1 MTSQNDAPPRRPS
14 PGPPRPNRSR
24 PTWKSV
30 VVVAVALVIV
40 WQLYH
45 AFTNHKAGNI
55 ARSSQGSNSPAS
67 QGQSAAVPSTRP
79 TPRPTVTLGG
89 RPVAGS
95 AGPLIVLNPGLVAAG
110 GQLGVNGSGFRPGGA
125 VTILLRASHHSYG
138 TVVAHAKTS
147 KNGSVY
153 ASFTM
158 PTSLA
163 SSAASVVAEQGG
175 GPTATAQLVTP
186 GGVGSMSIVGK
197 AAGKPGDSVSISA
210 SGFGAGEKINVY
222 WGRTIGTPATTLTAD
237 GSGSVGRASVP
248 VGVAPVGTTTLVLVG
263 QKTHTTA
270 TAAYQMLGL
279 YPTTASHPYA
289 VKSGKSITFTG
300 SEFAP
305 GEQVLIYLNAA
316 SGAPA
321 LTATANSGGS
331 FSTSFVV
338 PFGLKGSQSL
348 TAVGSQSRAAVSSGF
363 DVLPYNPVAQASTYG
378 AMPGTAVSFYAS
390 GFAANKVVLVYAGG
404 GHGQTGTLVS
414 AFRVNAMGSASAA
427 GHYIVPSGV
436 GPGLYFNLVGQQSG
450 GSATAKVSVTAPAQP
465 VTVPSQPPY
474 VLPPSLG
481 GKAPPPPSH
490 SSGPSPSG
498 SSPNKSGQP
507 AP

>member
-55 ARSSQGSNSPAS
+55 ARSSQGSNSPAT

-95 AGPLIVLNPGLVAAG
+95 AGPMIVLNPGLVAAG
-110 GQLGVNGSGFRPGGA
+110 GQVGVNGSGFRPGGA

-138 TVVAHAKTS
+138 SVVAHAKTS
-147 KNGSVY
+147 KDGSVT

-158 PTSLA
+158 PTSGTG
-163 SSAASVVAEQGG
+163 SGASVVAEQAG
-175 GPTATAQLVTP
+175 GPTASAKLETP
-186 GGVGSMSIVGK
+186 GGVGTMSIVGK

-210 SGFGAGEKINVY
+210 SGFGSGEKINVF

-237 GSGSVGRASVP
+237 GSGTVGRASVP

-263 QKTHTTA
+263 TKTHTTA

-289 VKSGKSITFTG
+289 VKSGKSITFSG
-300 SEFAP
+300 NQFAP
-305 GEQVLIYLNAA
+305 NEQVLIYLNAT
-316 SGAPA
+316 SGTPA
-321 LTATANSGGS
+321 LTATANSTGG
-331 FSTSFVV
+331 FSTSFIV

-348 TAVGSQSRAAVSSGF
+348 TAVGAESRAAVSSGF

-378 AMPGTAVSFYAS
+378 AMPGTALSFYAN
-390 GFAANKVVLVYAGG
+390 GFAANEVVLVYAGG
-404 GHGQTGTLVS
+404 GHDQRGQLVS

-465 VTVPSQPPY
+465 VNVPSQPPY
-474 VLPPSLG
+474 VLPPDLG
-481 GKAPPPPSH
+481 GKPPPQPSH
-490 SSGPSPSG
+490 SPST
-498 SSPNKSGQP
+498 KSGQP
-507 AP
+507 APSG